1 MKKRIYF
8 ILGGWGGVFLLISSL
23 YAFYIGEETGNNSF
37 LIPPSPPSEQTPL
50 NPDFLNSLMNENNN
64 FFPHN
69 ELNPFFNNPKPELN
83 LPLLSPL
90 NSGLSGTLKLNFKGE
105 NSYYSYYKNDS
116 NKWELPNLENNFP
129 RINLNPVRELNSLY
143 LSLPASLKLTFNNG
157 EQNPQE
163 EIFLVSLFSVR
174 VDEEKDYEGYG
185 EDKEEKE
192 AELFPSEQEREER
205 ISGVSA
211 EKEDNF
217 LQKIP
222 QTPSLVKEDS
232 SLNYSAELNENNLQI
247 PTEIKQE
254 LIRQDQASAQNK
266 QEEEKPAQ
274 EEERKIEIFSPPPK
288 PEELQKV
295 SPFPKQPGE
304 QEDYIPPPEPEK
316 ENKEEAQINEKNFK
330 EEIDA
335 AKISALREVLY
346 KERRGG
352 EKIERKGM
360 NLNKEEVFNQFVD
373 SLKEN
378 LDKLVEKCK
387 SPFSLTMEGEFRL
400 NFLRLPPKKEDK

>member
-1 MKKRIYF
+1 
-8 ILGGWGGVFLLISSL
+8 
-23 YAFYIGEETGNNSF
+23 
-37 LIPPSPPSEQTPL
+37 
-50 NPDFLNSLMNENNN
+50 
-64 FFPHN
+64 
-69 ELNPFFNNPKPELN
+69 FNNPKPELN

-143 LSLPASLKLTFNNG
+143 PSLPASPNLTFNNG

-295 SPFPKQPGE
+295 SPFPKQPEE